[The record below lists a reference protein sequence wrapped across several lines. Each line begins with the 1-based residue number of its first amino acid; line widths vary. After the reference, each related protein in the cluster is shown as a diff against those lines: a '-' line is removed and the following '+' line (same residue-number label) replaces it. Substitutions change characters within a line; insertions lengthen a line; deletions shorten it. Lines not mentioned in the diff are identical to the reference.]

1 MAPCSEFDHVK
12 KHLVKFMSLIWEIC
26 WEYRF
31 PAWEIYGTG
40 RIGTI
45 ELVTLKVCGNVVP
58 LQFHIWVHDL
68 LVTWEEIRAADLFRS
83 ARWGRPCE
91 SSGSL
96 TPPKA
101 PPKSSSPSKR
111 SLWVLWLRHSAHT
124 TVHRPPWQIL
134 TKISGTGHNFG
145 DQYGQCRNCS
155 LLRTPYFPEGQFTS
169 IAINQPIN

>member
-1 MAPCSEFDHVK
+1 MAPCSDFDHVQ

-26 WEYRF
+26 WEYRS
-31 PAWEIYGTG
+31 PAWEMYGTG
-40 RIGTI
+40 RIGNI
-45 ELVTLKVCGNVVP
+45 ES
-58 LQFHIWVHDL
+58 LQKFCSFSIQYIWVHDL
-68 LVTWEEIRAADLFRS
+68 LVIWEEIKPADLFRS
-83 ARWGRPCE
+83 APWGRPCE

-96 TPPKA
+96 TLPKA
-101 PPKSSSPSKR
+101 PPKSSSPWKR

-155 LLRTPYFPEGQFTS
+155 LLRTPYFPEAFTS